1 MITQYCS
8 IALSTQPEFQVG
20 IGVDRPWIILIVKCH
35 IMLYINQS
43 SWGII
48 TLFSGMYFPVT
59 V

>member
-20 IGVDRPWIILIVKCH
+20 IDVDQPWIILIVKCH

-43 SWGII
+43 SWGFI
-48 TLFSGMYFPVT
+48 TLFSGMYFSVT